1 MDDAPPPSLSSEE
14 VAELREI
21 IRAQKT
27 AKVAWAILRQIGA
40 WIGGTAIVVAAV
52 VSAWRGIT
60 AK

>member
-1 MDDAPPPSLSSEE
+1 MADDPQLSADE

-40 WIGGTAIVVAAV
+40 WIGGGAIVVAALV
-52 VSAWRGIT
+52 TAWRGLT
-60 AK
+60 SK